1 VTVSLC
7 RPSLGKREE
16 EAILSVLR
24 SGHLVSG
31 RCVTELERK
40 LTERMGGKRV
50 LAVSNGTA
58 ALHIALIAAGVRAG
72 DEVIVPSLTYPA
84 PVNVVELVGA
94 TPVLV
99 DVCLETACMDMEQVK
114 DKISDKTSAIMP
126 VHQFGIPA
134 DMGALKALVE
144 GTDIK
149 VIEDAACA
157 LGSLADGEACGS
169 IGHLGCFSFH
179 PRKVITTGEGGAVV
193 IGDDA
198 LYAAVDQL
206 RNHGQDVTLEP
217 TERFVS
223 SGYNL
228 RMSDLHGGIGVV
240 QMDQLDDFIQ
250 SRRSLAKR
258 YSEGFE
264 DVQGI
269 TMLPGLMRE
278 GSVVQSLVA
287 RLDATVDRESFFA
300 ALRARGVEVT
310 IASYGIHRLPM
321 WRDQVSPGA
330 YPNAE
335 LWHEQGI
342 TLPLFPRME
351 KAEVDLVIEA
361 VKDILRGV
369 NEA

>member
-1 VTVSLC
+1 
-7 RPSLGKREE
+7 LGKREE

-31 RCVTELERK
+31 RWVTELERK

-50 LAVSNGTA
+50 LAVANGTA
-58 ALHIALIAAGVRAG
+58 ALHIALVAAGVGPG
-72 DEVIVPSLTYPA
+72 DEVIVPALTYPA

-99 DVCLETACMDMEQVK
+99 DVCLDTACMDMEQVK
-114 DKISDKTSAIMP
+114 AKISDKTRAIMP

-134 DMGALKALVE
+134 DMGALKSLVK
-144 GTDIK
+144 GTAIK

-157 LGSLADGEACGS
+157 LGSLSEGEACGS

-179 PRKVITTGEGGAVV
+179 PRKIITTGEGGAVV
-193 IGDDA
+193 IGDDT
-198 LYAAVDQL
+198 LYTAVDQL

-217 TERFVS
+217 TERFIS
-223 SGYNL
+223 AGYNL

-240 QMDQLDDFIQ
+240 QMDHLDDFIQ
-250 SRRSLAKR
+250 SRRRLANR
-258 YSEGFE
+258 YSKGFE
-264 DVQGI
+264 EVQGI
-269 TMLPGLMRE
+269 TILPGLMRE
-278 GSVVQSLVA
+278 GSVVQSLVG
-287 RLDATVDRESFFA
+287 RLDSTVNRESFFE

-321 WRDQVSPGA
+321 WRDQVSPTDF
-330 YPNAE
+330 PNAE

-351 KAEVDLVIEA
+351 GSDVDLVIKT